1 MLRHYLTIGW
11 RGLLRDR
18 FHTIVSVAG
27 LALGFVSFV
36 GAYAFADYVSSG
48 DRKFP
53 HSDRILAVF
62 QRTSVEAMDLSL
74 PLMSYT
80 STLLAEALRIDFPE
94 LDAIARS
101 RQSET
106 VVTLGSERSYRR
118 VRYAEPDFLRIFELP
133 FVAGSAAALTHSR
146 DAVLTVTG
154 ATALFGGTDVLG
166 KIVRIDGNDVP
177 VTALIGAIPP
187 PSHLGRSIGDDGF
200 EVLIV
205 TRVPQ
210 DIEGPA
216 EPPQPDA
223 FKWLGFGRGV
233 GTYVLL
239 PADGSLTADAINAR
253 LPGLVERRVTTPAAK
268 IAFQARPIEA
278 LTTETANDI
287 LFLLGNLSMS
297 GLLLLLGGLVLATA
311 CLNFVNLAVARA
323 ATRAGEIGLRKTL
336 GARRGQVVIQHLC
349 ESTLVAILAALL
361 AVAGLELAMPI
372 VNRWLDLAL
381 PPPHAAPAQ
390 VWLFLGAVTVG
401 VGVAAGAYPALVL
414 AGVKPIAALRAGTL
428 RAGSSLFRTLVIGV
442 QFVLASFLLIAVVV
456 MALQNWSLRKTAL
469 GIDEDPL
476 VAISTKPFDAKVDSE
491 TFRTRLT
498 ASPDIKLVTGASR
511 RPWEPTVGGTGY
523 SRTPDNLGSF
533 QFTQTQNVWYDYFE
547 ALGIRVLA
555 GRSFSRDFADPPGG
569 PPHVVI
575 DRLAAEQFGW
585 TNPADAIGQ
594 TIYQTPFGGKAS
606 PQEIVGVVEHAA
618 RGLIGWGARAFVY
631 ILNDRDMGYP
641 LIQVS
646 RDNVPAAL
654 AHIDAVW
661 QSLAPETPLKREF
674 ADETFEKSYRMFG
687 NVSRAF
693 IVLASFAFVIAV
705 MGLLGMVLFI
715 TTRRRREVGVRKV
728 LGATSK
734 RIFGLLLWDFLRPVL
749 VANLIAWPLAFI
761 AARTY
766 LNVFMKPVTL
776 TPAPFVASLAV
787 TLAIAAAVVLH
798 RALESARVAPA
809 KLTRHE

>member
-27 LALGFVSFV
+27 LALGLVSFV

-53 HSDRILAVF
+53 HSERILAVF
-62 QRTSVEAMDLSL
+62 QRTSVEAMDLAL
-74 PLMSYT
+74 PMMSNT

-94 LDAIARS
+94 LEAIARS

-106 VVTLGSERSYRR
+106 VVTIGSDRSYRR
-118 VRYAEPDFLRIFELP
+118 ARYAEPDFLRIFELP
-133 FVAGSAAALTHSR
+133 FVAGDAAALTHSR
-146 DAVLTVTG
+146 DAVLTVK
-154 ATALFGGTDVLG
+154 AAAALFGGTDVIG
-166 KIVRIDGNDVP
+166 KIIRVDGNDVP
-177 VTALIGAIPP
+177 VSAVIGAIPP
-187 PSHLGRSIGDDGF
+187 PSHLGRSIGDEGF

-205 TRVPQ
+205 TRVPE

-216 EPPQPDA
+216 DPQQPDA

-233 GTYVLL
+233 ATYVLL
-239 PADGSLTADAINAR
+239 PADGRLTADAINAR
-253 LPGLVERRVTTPAAK
+253 LPGLVERRVNTPAAK
-268 IAFQARPIEA
+268 IAFEVRPIEA
-278 LTTETANDI
+278 LTVESADDI
-287 LFLLGNLSMS
+287 LFLIGNFSMS
-297 GLLLLLGGLVLATA
+297 TLQLLLGALVLGTA

-349 ESTLVAILAALL
+349 ESTLVALLAAVL
-361 AVAGLELAMPI
+361 AVAGLELATP
-372 VNRWLDLAL
+372 VLNRWLELAL
-381 PPPHAAPAQ
+381 PPPHAAPPQ
-390 VWLFLGAVTVG
+390 VWLFLGAVTLG
-401 VGVAAGAYPALVL
+401 VGLAAGAYPALVL
-414 AGVKPIAALRAGTL
+414 AGVKPIAALRAGMV
-428 RAGSSLFRTLVIGV
+428 RAGSSVFRTLVIGV
-442 QFVLASFLLIAVVV
+442 QFVLASFLLIAVIV

-469 GIDEDPL
+469 GIEEDPI
-476 VAISTKPFDAKVDSE
+476 VAISTKPFDSKVDSE
-491 TFRTRLT
+491 TFRTRLA
-498 ASPDIKLVTGASR
+498 ASPDIGLVSGAGR
-511 RPWEPTVGGTGY
+511 RPWELTIGGTGY
-523 SRTPDNLGSF
+523 SRTPDRLDSF
-533 QFTQTQNVWYDYFE
+533 QFTQTQDIWYDYFE
-547 ALGIRVLA
+547 VMGLEVLA
-555 GRSFSRDFADPPGG
+555 GRTFSRDFVEPSGG
-569 PPHVVI
+569 PSHVII

-606 PQEIVGVVEHAA
+606 PTEIAGVVEHAP
-618 RGLIGWGARAFVY
+618 RMMVGLGARSFVY

-641 LIQVS
+641 LIKVS
-646 RDNVPAAL
+646 RRNVPAAL
-654 AHIDAVW
+654 AYIDSVW
-661 QSLAPETPLKREF
+661 KSLAPDTPLKREF
-674 ADETFEKSYRMFG
+674 ADETFAKSYRMFD
-687 NVSRAF
+687 NTSRAF

-749 VANLIAWPLAFI
+749 VANVIAWPLAFM

-766 LNVFMKPVTL
+766 LNVFMKPVAL

-787 TLAIAAAVVLH
+787 TLAIAAAVVLQ

-809 KLTRHE
+809 ELTRHE